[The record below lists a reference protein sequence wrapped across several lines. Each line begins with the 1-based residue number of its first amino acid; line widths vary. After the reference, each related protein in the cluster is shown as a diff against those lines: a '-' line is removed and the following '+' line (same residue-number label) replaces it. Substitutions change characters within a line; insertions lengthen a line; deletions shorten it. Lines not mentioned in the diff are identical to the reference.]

1 MKVVYKSKYQEVTFH
16 KKKSELRFK
25 WSASTIKMEDF
36 EYKKEVEQTLQ
47 CLQKYRPEK
56 TLINLKKFAYT
67 IDPDMQTWVKENFLN
82 QLVQQQLTNISAL
95 VMSDD
100 FFAQKSVEQ
109 SLENSI
115 QENYS
120 HYFNSTE
127 EAIDWLD

>member
-1 MKVVYKSKYQEVTFH
+1 MKVVYKSKYQEITFH
-16 KKKSELRFK
+16 PKNSELHFR
-25 WSASTIKMEDF
+25 WNASTARMEDA
-36 EYKKEVEQTLQ
+36 EYQQEVTQTLEY
-47 CLQKYRPEK
+47 LQKYRPQK

-67 IDPDMQTWVKENFLN
+67 IDPDMQVWVQEHFFNKMA
-82 QLVQQQLTNISAL
+82 QQQLTNISAL

-120 HYFNSTE
+120 RYFNSAE